1 MVYKLDGIKNKTK
14 NVQISIAY
22 WYEIY
27 ESLSQIHEWVIMV
40 VQMGDQSNFSGED
53 LKCYKDMHILI
64 ALQLIDKIEMLHK
77 YLFGQVDIRVI
88 I

>member
-1 MVYKLDGIKNKTK
+1 
-14 NVQISIAY
+14 
-22 WYEIY
+22 
-27 ESLSQIHEWVIMV
+27 MV

-77 YLFGQVDIRVI
+77 YLFG
-88 I
+88 